1 MRFDNTINS
10 IFKED
15 NEFVA
20 RIDQQNFIFKT
31 IFFNP
36 DNNLIPLPQQSL
48 KTLTINDNIF
58 EPFDKGSIIFTNNQ
72 NAFERFTL
80 VNQDVEFS
88 PSKTTQFGS
97 YNFRGDGRDLIFLEI
112 KPQEIGNTVMD
123 DDFYKVYG
131 YKNTFCIY
139 DEENI
144 IEADQTNTYKKYDF
158 YDFDEQLLKEKSLF
172 FSSVKVGNQ
181 DLNSIFKNNKNREI
195 NTSECIKTI
204 LKDGLFEDDNSQIFE
219 IDKEQNIVNFENG
232 LTNIFYTSPPNN
244 SAYDDLSYILKH
256 HVSGEPGYDFSFL
269 KKGNYT
275 GQFSLQSLS
284 EIYKKAFNPDTDT
297 PGQYLL
303 ERITITNA
311 GDTSNDLIQNADKSP
326 KDVPSFGEKSS
337 ALNYKFFNTS
347 AIVNTKSVNSK
358 VVHSYDYAKKLFQI
372 ETFKSNIEN
381 AKKTFDSLYVENR
394 VKGKDNDPYPNIILN
409 NTKIQNFNYE
419 NTFSLY
425 GDNENIRLTQG
436 INKLLKSAFLTNIG
450 VEIFIKGQTFR
461 KSGRFFTLD
470 RAENYPD
477 NTLDKKMLGTYL
489 ILNVEHIFNGDNTY
503 FNKIIGVKTYTFEDL
518 KYTQD
523 VL

>member
-303 ERITITNA
+303 ERTLEIHLTI
-311 GDTSNDLIQNADKSP
+311 
-326 KDVPSFGEKSS
+326 
-337 ALNYKFFNTS
+337 
-347 AIVNTKSVNSK
+347 
-358 VVHSYDYAKKLFQI
+358 
-372 ETFKSNIEN
+372 
-381 AKKTFDSLYVENR
+381 
-394 VKGKDNDPYPNIILN
+394 
-409 NTKIQNFNYE
+409 
-419 NTFSLY
+419 
-425 GDNENIRLTQG
+425 
-436 INKLLKSAFLTNIG
+436 
-450 VEIFIKGQTFR
+450 
-461 KSGRFFTLD
+461 
-470 RAENYPD
+470 
-477 NTLDKKMLGTYL
+477 
-489 ILNVEHIFNGDNTY
+489 
-503 FNKIIGVKTYTFEDL
+503 
-518 KYTQD
+518 
-523 VL
+523 